1 MTRTNREMVQIFFS
15 PYSSSCSLVFWLSDF
30 CFLFMYWGVKNFV
43 PNFFSPFPNSI
54 HGFLSVI
61 FSVFWA
67 QITRVPTVLN
77 FHHRPFFTLASISI
91 CIEVQI
97 LSQLHHL
104 VVWFFPHFPSSSG
117 SFRSDCSAWPFSG
130 RRFWDLKLHTG

>member
-1 MTRTNREMVQIFFS
+1 MTRTNREMVQI
-15 PYSSSCSLVFWLSDF
+15 
-30 CFLFMYWGVKNFV
+30 
-43 PNFFSPFPNSI
+43 FFSPFPNSI

-61 FSVFWA
+61 FVFWA

-97 LSQLHHL
+97 LSQPHHL

>member
-1 MTRTNREMVQIFFS
+1 MAFS
-15 PYSSSCSLVFWLSDF
+15 H
-30 CFLFMYWGVKNFV
+30 
-43 PNFFSPFPNSI
+43 FFSPFPNSI
-54 HGFLSVI
+54 NGFLSVI
-61 FSVFWA
+61 FSVFRA
-67 QITRVPTVLN
+67 QIT
-77 FHHRPFFTLASISI
+77 RPFFTLASISI

>member
-15 PYSSSCSLVFWLSDF
+15 P
-30 CFLFMYWGVKNFV
+30 
-43 PNFFSPFPNSI
+43 FPNSI
-54 HGFLSVI
+54 HGFLSFF
-61 FSVFWA
+61 FSFPKFHQWLSLSYLLRFPGSNH
-67 QITRVPTVLN
+67 QVPTVLN